1 MSNVKKDELQINL
14 TELVK
19 DKKKLFE
26 KHFFAVRRRFTSMS
40 LRKKLSTGDTTT
52 KITSTKL
59 KMSPKNTFK

>member
-26 KHFFAVRRRFTSMS
+26 KHFFAVRRTSFYLNDTS
-40 LRKKLSTGDTTT
+40 KKAFHRRHND
-52 KITSTKL
+52 
-59 KMSPKNTFK
+59 KNNVDKVEN